1 MDAKLVA
8 TSTFDFLKRIL
19 RDFVEDECSVR
30 AAALAYYTVFALPP
44 LLILLTVVVGAFWD
58 PADVQRSLET
68 QFSTLVGNEGGRAIR
83 EMLEH
88 AKRPGA
94 GGVLAT
100 VLGVGALLFG
110 ALGAFM
116 QLQGALN
123 RAWEVKP
130 DPTKG
135 GIRRF
140 FAKRVLSAGMILA
153 VAFLLMISL
162 AVSAL
167 LSALGA
173 RMDFIPAPALHA
185 ADVTLSFAV
194 ITVLF
199 AAIFR
204 FLPDAEIAWRDVW
217 LGALVTS
224 VLFVVGKFVIGF
236 YLGRSAPGD
245 PYGAAGALAVILVW
259 IYYGGMI
266 VLFGAEFT
274 QGWAQRRG
282 AWNPP
287 EPGAVNVKH
296 VELESDAP
304 TRGLAADR

>member
-1 MDAKLVA
+1 ML
-8 TSTFDFLKRIL
+8 DFLKHIL
-19 RDFVEDECSVR
+19 RDFSEDECSVR

-44 LLILLTVVVGAFWD
+44 LLILLTVVVGFFWD
-58 PADVQRSLET
+58 PMEVQRSLET
-68 QFSTLVGNEGGRAIR
+68 QFSSLVGAEAGQAIR
-83 EMLEH
+83 EMLTH

-100 VLGVGALLFG
+100 VVGLGALLFG

-130 DPTKG
+130 DPKKG

-140 FAKRVLSAGMILA
+140 IAKRVLSAGMILA
-153 VAFLLMISL
+153 VAFLLMVSL
-162 AVSAL
+162 ALSAF
-167 LSALGA
+167 LSALGS
-173 RMDFIPAPALHA
+173 RLTFIPEPALHTVDA
-185 ADVTLSFAV
+185 TLSFAV

-217 LGALVTS
+217 LGALVTAM
-224 VLFVVGKFVIGF
+224 LFVVGKFAIGF

-245 PYGAAGALAVILVW
+245 AYGAAGALAVILVW

-274 QGWAQRRG
+274 QAWAGRRG
-282 AWNPP
+282 AKKVP
-287 EPGAVNVKH
+287 EDGAMK
-296 VELESDAP
+296 VEQVEVAK
-304 TRGLAADR
+304 RGSR

>member
-1 MDAKLVA
+1 M
-8 TSTFDFLKRIL
+8 TGTFDFLKRIL
-19 RDFVEDECSVR
+19 RDFSEDECSVR

-58 PADVQRSLET
+58 PVEVQRSLET
-68 QFSTLVGNEGGRAIR
+68 QFSTLVGDEAGLAIR
-83 EMLEH
+83 EMLTH

-100 VLGVGALLFG
+100 VLGLGALLFG

-130 DPTKG
+130 DPKKG
-135 GIRRF
+135 GIRQF
-140 FAKRVLSAGMILA
+140 IAKRVLSAGMILA
-153 VAFLLMISL
+153 VAFLLMVSL
-162 AVSAL
+162 AMSAIV
-167 LSALGA
+167 SALGA
-173 RMDFIPAPALHA
+173 KLPFVPEPALHA
-185 ADVTLSFAV
+185 VDVTLSFAV

-224 VLFVVGKFVIGF
+224 ILFVIGKFVIGF

-245 PYGAAGALAVILVW
+245 AYGAAGALAVILVW
-259 IYYGGMI
+259 IYYAGMI

-274 QGWAQRRG
+274 QAWAGRRG
-282 AWNPP
+282 ARKEP
-287 EPGAVNVKH
+287 EEGAMK
-296 VELESDAP
+296 VEHREVAKRTSSS
-304 TRGLAADR
+304 

>member
-1 MDAKLVA
+1 MVGRGV
-8 TSTFDFLKRIL
+8 FDFLKRIVK
-19 RDFVEDECSVR
+19 DFSEDECSVR
-30 AAALAYYTVFALPP
+30 AAALAYYPVFALPP
-44 LLILLTVVVGAFWD
+44 MLILLTMVVGAFWD
-58 PADVQRSLET
+58 PTEVQASLET
-68 QFSTLVGNEGGRAIR
+68 QFSSLIGPDAGQAIR
-83 EMLEH
+83 DMLLH

-94 GGVLAT
+94 GSAVAT
-100 VLGVGALLFG
+100 LLGLGALLFG
-110 ALGAFM
+110 SLGAFM

-130 DPTKG
+130 DPKQG

-140 FAKRVLSAGMILA
+140 IAKRVLSAGMILA
-153 VAFLLMISL
+153 VAFLLTVSL

-173 RMDFIPAPALHA
+173 RMTFIPEPALHA
-185 ADVTLSFAV
+185 IDVTLSFTV

-204 FLPDAEIAWRDVW
+204 FLPDAEVAWGDVW

-224 VLFVVGKFVIGF
+224 ILFVVGKFVIGF

-245 PYGAAGALAVILVW
+245 AYGAASALAIILVW

-274 QGWAQRRG
+274 QAWAERRG
-282 AWNPP
+282 VRKRP
-287 EPGAVNVKH
+287 EEGAVH
-296 VELESDAP
+296 VEHHEVATE
-304 TRGLAADR
+304 TR